1 MYSHMHAGVYH
12 TPVTADN
19 YGSEQTT
26 VQTFLSTLEQLSELE
41 KSRDELL
48 CRLKQLQREID
59 EKEQELLS
67 IPVPKEGAMSC

>member
-1 MYSHMHAGVYH
+1 MEVYSDLGVLDPPESGIS
-12 TPVTADN
+12 T
-19 YGSEQTT
+19 GEQTT